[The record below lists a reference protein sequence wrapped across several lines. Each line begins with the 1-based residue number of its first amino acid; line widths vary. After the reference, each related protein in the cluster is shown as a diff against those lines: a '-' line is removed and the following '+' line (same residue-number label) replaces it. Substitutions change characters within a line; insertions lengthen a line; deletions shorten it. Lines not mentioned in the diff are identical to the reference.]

1 MTGTIREASLEVM
14 RHHGLTTIFSNPG
27 STEVPFL
34 SGLPDDFHF
43 VLALHEGSVIGMA
56 TGYALAN
63 AKPAFALVHTT
74 AGLGNAV
81 GAIATA
87 RVNRAPMV
95 IVVGQQ
101 DRRHLA
107 LEPFLAGRLEGLAGD
122 YPLDVLSPARPGD
135 VPSAIGRAA
144 LTAQQGSGPVLV
156 IVPMSDWDAPAEPDA
171 TAAAGSVSLSPS
183 SPPAELAE
191 VTAALAA
198 AKAPEIMAGSGND
211 TEEGWA
217 ALAGLAE
224 DLQSPVWIEP
234 FGSRAGFDQTH
245 PLYQG
250 QLPADRPRLRKVLAG
265 CDLLLVVGAAAIRQ
279 YPYTTGPLV
288 PDGTRIFVLTGDA
301 AQANRSPAEL
311 AIVGDPAMLCT
322 SVRDQLRES
331 FRLPGATAVAAAA
344 SGIPG
349 SATGTG
355 NSKQARVTS
364 QSARD
369 VAGQYRLPA
378 PGEGEGLRAAHV
390 FELLAG
396 LLPEDTILV
405 EESPSSRPALQAL
418 VPARRPLGFLSA
430 AMGGLGFAMPAAI
443 GLKMGAPQRPVVAVV
458 GDGSAMYSIQSLWSA
473 AQSNVGV
480 VFIVLANGGYAVMDR
495 LAEQRDSKPAW
506 PGFPELSVA
515 TIASGFGVKSLRVD
529 NHAELSKVLADAIG
543 GAAASTEPLLVEVAV
558 APDITFA
565 P

>member
-1 MTGTIREASLEVM
+1 VAPTVREASLQVM
-14 RHHGLTTIFSNPG
+14 RERGLTTMFSNPG

-34 SGLPDDFHF
+34 AGLPDDFHF

-56 TGYALAN
+56 TGYALAQG
-63 AKPAFALVHTT
+63 KTAFALVHTT

-107 LEPFLAGRLEGLAGD
+107 LEPFLTGKLEGLAGD
-122 YPLDVLSPARPGD
+122 YPLEVISPARAAD

-144 LTAQQGSGPVLV
+144 MTAEQGAGPVLV
-156 IVPMSDWDAPAEPDA
+156 IVPMSDWLEPAEPDA
-171 TAAAGSVSLSPS
+171 GAAAGTVSVSPS
-183 SPPAELAE
+183 SAPPELARVAE
-191 VTAALAA
+191 TLAA
-198 AKAPEIMAGSGND
+198 AKAPVIMAGSGND
-211 TEEGWA
+211 TEAGWT
-217 ALAGLAE
+217 ALTGLAE
-224 DLQSPVWIEP
+224 DHQIPVWIEP

-245 PLYQG
+245 PLYRG
-250 QLPADRPRLRKVLAG
+250 QLPADRPRLRDALDG

-288 PDGTRIFVLTGDA
+288 PEGTKVIVLTDDPV
-301 AQANRSPAEL
+301 QANRSPAEL
-311 AIVGDPAMLCT
+311 AIVGDPAMLCAALRGQLPET
-322 SVRDQLRES
+322 KPDAVRVD
-331 FRLPGATAVAAAA
+331 PATAPAKDAAAA
-344 SGIPG
+344 
-349 SATGTG
+349 
-355 NSKQARVTS
+355 
-364 QSARD
+364 
-369 VAGQYRLPA
+369 YRLPA
-378 PGEGEGLRAAHV
+378 PADGEPLRAAHV
-390 FELLAG
+390 FQLLAG
-396 LLPEDTILV
+396 LIPEDTILV

-458 GDGSAMYSIQSLWSA
+458 GDGSSMYSIQSLWSA

-506 PGFPELSVA
+506 PGFPQISVS
-515 TIASGFGVKSLRVD
+515 TIASGFGVAARRVD
-529 NHAELSKVLADAIG
+529 NYADLSEILEDAIG
-543 GAAASTEPLLVEVAV
+543 GAAGSTEPLLLEVAV
-558 APDITFA
+558 APDTTFA